1 MVNQLSSSNNYQNS
15 VDVTD
20 KRVSNVEEKV
30 VQLTPPTFEDT
41 EKTVQ
46 KRHPEVL
53 PLNKTIDRR
62 VNVIENEINKINRTV
77 HDKTTELE
85 KMAQQ
90 HQGKVA

>member
-1 MVNQLSSSNNYQNS
+1 M
-15 VDVTD
+15 TD

-30 VQLTPPTFEDT
+30 AELTPSTFEDT
-41 EKTVQ
+41 KKTVQ

-53 PLNKTIDRR
+53 PLNATIDRR
-62 VNVIENEINKINRTV
+62 VNLIETEINKINQTV

-90 HQGKVA
+90 HQGIVH